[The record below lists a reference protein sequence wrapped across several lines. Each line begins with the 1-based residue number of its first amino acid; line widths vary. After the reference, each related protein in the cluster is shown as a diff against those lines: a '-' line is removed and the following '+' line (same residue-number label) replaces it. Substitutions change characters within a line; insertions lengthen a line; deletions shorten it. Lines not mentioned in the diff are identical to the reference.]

1 MRSVIQ
7 MMLWP
12 PVLLLNIPTGPAS
25 IYIEQGWA
33 GFQDWMGEVET
44 VNGHKTVTFAGCY
57 SIPYR
62 VVSYESFIK
71 QH

>member
-12 PVLLLNIPTGPAS
+12 PFLALNISTDPAR
-25 IYIEQGWA
+25 IYEDQGWA
-33 GFQDWMGEVET
+33 GFQDWMGEVDT
-44 VNGHKTVTFAGCY
+44 KMVTFAGCY

>member
-12 PVLLLNIPTGPAS
+12 PFLALNISTDPGR
-25 IYIEQGWA
+25 IYKDQGWA

-44 VNGHKTVTFAGCY
+44 VNGHKMVTFAGCY